1 MSSAQSPTDET
12 LDDTFTVLR
21 NARRRWTMHVLSE
34 HGSLDR
40 SELADRVAEIEY
52 DRPIED
58 ISGDD
63 RHVVYVSLQQTH
75 LDALE
80 DADVIRRDGNTILKG
95 DRFGEVYRWIQP
107 EESFTE
113 RVKQALL
120 R

>member
-12 LDDTFTVLR
+12 LDETFTVLR
-21 NARRRWTMHVLSE
+21 NARRRWTMHVLAD
-34 HGSLDR
+34 HNSLDR
-40 SELADRVAEIEY
+40 AELADRVAEIEY
-52 DRPIED
+52 DRPIEA

-80 DADVIRRDGNTILKG
+80 DAAVIRRDGNTILKG
-95 DRFGEVYRWIQP
+95 DRFGEVYRWIRP

-113 RVKQALL
+113 RVKRALL

>member
-12 LDDTFTVLR
+12 LDETFTVLR
-21 NARRRWTMHVLSE
+21 NARRRWTMHVLAE